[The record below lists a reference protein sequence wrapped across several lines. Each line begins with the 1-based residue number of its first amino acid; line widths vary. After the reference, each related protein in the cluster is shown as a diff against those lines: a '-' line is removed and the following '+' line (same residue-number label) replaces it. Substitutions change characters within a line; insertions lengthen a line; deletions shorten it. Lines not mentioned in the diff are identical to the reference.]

1 MLAIRMGKQTKIH
14 FPEVIKNEEIKF
26 CTREGQK

>member
-1 MLAIRMGKQTKIH
+1 MGKQTKIH